1 MNSPLNAWREELR
14 RLIPRGFLRRD
25 QGDGLFVSDYPRHG
39 EEAPVSEA
47 LRRAGYTV
55 EIRDGLAHV
64 DAGLDQYR
72 ALADGLPEAEAPL
85 SEECFWLC
93 SLANH
98 LQKTG
103 AEITADNLPLLRLTL
118 KKLDEGDLPGLQ
130 RLLPPA
136 VAEAQRKHVSP
147 PKAAGQLVLYNISI
161 RSDDGITR
169 QQ

>member
-39 EEAPVSEA
+39 EEAPVSDA
-47 LRRAGYTV
+47 LRQAGYTV
-55 EIRDGLAHV
+55 GLRGSLAHV
-64 DAGLDQYR
+64 DGGLEKYC
-72 ALADGLPEAEAPL
+72 ALTEGLPEMEAPL
-85 SEECFWLC
+85 SEEFFWLC

-147 PKAAGQLVLYNISI
+147 PKAAGKLVLYDIESFV
-161 RSDDGITR
+161 GHMK
-169 QQ
+169 

>member
-1 MNSPLNAWREELR
+1 MNSPLNAWREEMR

-47 LRRAGYTV
+47 LRQAGYTV
-55 EIRDGLAHV
+55 GLRGGLAHV
-64 DAGLDQYR
+64 DGSPEKYR
-72 ALADGLPEAEAPL
+72 ALADGLPEGKAPL
-85 SEECFWLC
+85 SEELFWLC
-93 SLANH
+93 SLAAH

-118 KKLDEGDLPGLQ
+118 KKLDEGDLTGLQ

-136 VAEAQRKHVSP
+136 VAEAQRKRVSP
-147 PKAAGQLVLYNISI
+147 PRAVGQMVLYNISI
-161 RSDDGITR
+161 ISIRSTME
-169 QQ
+169 